1 MTGNFTYT
9 GFTAGSVANIAW
21 LYLFGNELI
30 NWSSVF
36 LVGFDIIIYAT
47 LSVFAYTYYANYSA
61 ASKTDDQ
68 LTMVLVLNG
77 LALYSTWTTIARLVN
92 FSIVLQYTF
101 SVDPSMVGTATLAL
115 LSTVILLFFTLE
127 NTVLNCV
134 FTVYPV
140 VIWALIGVLDKHWGV
155 PGEERN
161 AVFTLVVLLGTVA
174 LAFLRT
180 GLFVVF
186 YHFGQ
191 RGNSRGAATANK
203 AELL

>member
-1 MTGNFTYT
+1 MP
-9 GFTAGSVANIAW
+9 IIQL
-21 LYLFGNELI
+21 LY
-30 NWSSVF
+30 
-36 LVGFDIIIYAT
+36 
-47 LSVFAYTYYANYSA
+47 
-61 ASKTDDQ
+61 SKTDDQ

-77 LALYSTWTTIARLVN
+77 LALYATWTTIAGLVN

-115 LSTVILLFFTLE
+115 LSAVILLFFTLE
-127 NTVLNCV
+127 STVLNSYARDV